1 MIRRVFKMDMFAER
15 RKYQRCT
22 KTICKALMSTD
33 GIRWNNVELC
43 DISAGGL
50 RFSSKDKF
58 DNNTHLKFDLN
69 VYNAL
74 SEFNM
79 KVEGNVLNST
89 LSKDKAEYV
98 VKFDNINKYTQ
109 VQLDEIIKSKVTINN
124 TESLAPDDGTY
135 TFMFLRSRRPTSIK
149 NKMRMLR

>member
-1 MIRRVFKMDMFAER
+1 MDLFAER

-22 KTICKALMSTD
+22 KTICKALLSTD

-50 RFSSKDKF
+50 RFSSKGKF
-58 DNNTHLKFDLN
+58 DNNAHLKFDLN

-89 LSKDKAEYV
+89 LSKDRAEYT

-124 TESLAPDDGTY
+124 AVSLAPEDGIY
-135 TFMFLRSRRPTSIK
+135 TFMFIPRRNTRSIK
-149 NKMRMLR
+149 NKMRMLK

>member
-1 MIRRVFKMDMFAER
+1 MDLFAER

-22 KTICKALMSTD
+22 KTICKAVMSTD
-33 GIRWNNVELC
+33 GMRWNDVELC

-50 RFSSKDKF
+50 RFNSKSKF
-58 DNNTHLKFDLN
+58 ENNTHLKFNLN

-74 SEFNM
+74 SEFNI
-79 KVEGNVLNST
+79 KVEGNIINNAIT
-89 LSKDKAEYV
+89 KDKAQYV

-109 VQLDEIIKSKVTINN
+109 VQLDEVIKSKVTLSNN
-124 TESLAPDDGTY
+124 VQLAPDDGIY
-135 TFMFLRSRRPTSIK
+135 TFLLMPRRKITSIR

>member
-1 MIRRVFKMDMFAER
+1 
-15 RKYQRCT
+15 
-22 KTICKALMSTD
+22 
-33 GIRWNNVELC
+33 
-43 DISAGGL
+43 
-50 RFSSKDKF
+50 
-58 DNNTHLKFDLN
+58 
-69 VYNAL
+69 
-74 SEFNM
+74 M

>member
-1 MIRRVFKMDMFAER
+1 MDLFAER

-22 KTICKALMSTD
+22 KTICKAFMSVD
-33 GIRWNNVELC
+33 GQRWNDIELC

-50 RFSSKDKF
+50 RFNSKSKYE
-58 DNNTHLKFDLN
+58 NREHLKFNLN

-79 KVEGNVLNST
+79 KVEGNVINTTAL
-89 LSKDKAEYV
+89 KDKTEYA
-98 VKFDNINKYTQ
+98 VKFQDINKYTQ
-109 VQLDEIIKSKVTINN
+109 VQLDEIIKSKVTLSNN
-124 TESLAPDDGTY
+124 VPLSPDDGIY
-135 TFMFLRSRRPTSIK
+135 TFLFMPRRKTTSIR